1 MKKFGKNF
9 LVCFL
14 PWFMWMI
21 FGPMEIYMG
30 NINQYTFGYGNFI
43 YIMTGIALL
52 GTIITTA
59 IVSFLLRKKDTLAK
73 LFIFA
78 FAVGSYI
85 QVMFL
90 NTGIDLLGVSAD
102 ATEISEWRA
111 LKNGAVWFAVL
122 AILLIVYKKSKDWA
136 EQITVYGSAFFLA
149 IQAVALLSLM
159 LTADS
164 NAYKKSYENI
174 WYITDEEQHTVS
186 SDENIIVIILDY
198 FSNQYI
204 DTMLAQYPDALDFL
218 DDFTYYDNTDCAYF
232 GTFPSLVHLATGQE
246 IQPNMPVNDWF
257 SYIWS
262 CDETK
267 EYYNQLHQQG
277 YQCYF
282 YTNDQTY
289 LCGQNSASMLDS
301 YIENLAVKSYVP
313 QIDYPA
319 LIKTMVK
326 FGGYRMVPYVM
337 KPLLYTD
344 LSEYYSMVHQQ
355 EGTVSSDNTW
365 FLENIQNGAMK
376 LDDSSKRYI
385 VQHLTG
391 NHEFRTAADGTEK
404 VGSSLEENSKGCM
417 SIMNAYLDEL
427 KELGVYDN
435 STIIITSDHGGPRDS
450 QSIFF
455 MKKAQE
461 QHEGLII
468 NHAPTSL
475 KDFQATIIKAAGLDH
490 SAYGRTFDEIEENE
504 VRERTVLV
512 RTMDENYPKVSKYDA
527 KQNSTLNVY
536 YAFTYTGNA
545 QDLMEQYDN
554 GPTEIIPQFDSF
566 Y

>member
-9 LVCFL
+9 MVCFL

-52 GTIITTA
+52 GTVITTV
-59 IVSFLLRKKDTLAK
+59 IVSCLLRKKETLAK

-111 LKNGAVWFAVL
+111 LKNGAVWFVVL

-136 EQITVYGSAFFLA
+136 EQVTVYGSAFFLA

-159 LTADS
+159 LTADN

-174 WYITDEEQHTVS
+174 WYITDEEQYTVS

-232 GTFPSLVHLATGQE
+232 GTFPSLAHLATGQE
-246 IQPNMPVNDWF
+246 VQPDMAVSDWF

-289 LCGQNSASMLDS
+289 LCGQNSVSMLDG

-313 QIDYPA
+313 EIDYPA
-319 LIKTMVK
+319 LIKTMIK

-385 VQHLTG
+385 VQHLAG

-417 SIMNAYLDEL
+417 SIMDSYLNEL
-427 KELGVYDN
+427 KSLGVYDN

-475 KDFQATIIKAAGLDH
+475 KDFQATIVKAAGLDN
-490 SAYGRTFDEIEENE
+490 SAYGRAFDEIEENE

-536 YAFTYTGNA
+536 YAFAYTGDA

>member
-1 MKKFGKNF
+1 
-9 LVCFL
+9 
-14 PWFMWMI
+14 
-21 FGPMEIYMG
+21 
-30 NINQYTFGYGNFI
+30 
-43 YIMTGIALL
+43 
-52 GTIITTA
+52 
-59 IVSFLLRKKDTLAK
+59 
-73 LFIFA
+73 
-78 FAVGSYI
+78 
-85 QVMFL
+85 
-90 NTGIDLLGVSAD
+90 
-102 ATEISEWRA
+102 
-111 LKNGAVWFAVL
+111 
-122 AILLIVYKKSKDWA
+122 
-136 EQITVYGSAFFLA
+136 
-149 IQAVALLSLM
+149 
-159 LTADS
+159 
-164 NAYKKSYENI
+164 
-174 WYITDEEQHTVS
+174 
-186 SDENIIVIILDY
+186 
-198 FSNQYI
+198 
-204 DTMLAQYPDALDFL
+204 
-218 DDFTYYDNTDCAYF
+218 
-232 GTFPSLVHLATGQE
+232 
-246 IQPNMPVNDWF
+246 
-257 SYIWS
+257 
-262 CDETK
+262 
-267 EYYNQLHQQG
+267 
-277 YQCYF
+277 
-282 YTNDQTY
+282 
-289 LCGQNSASMLDS
+289 
-301 YIENLAVKSYVP
+301 
-313 QIDYPA
+313 
-319 LIKTMVK
+319 
-326 FGGYRMVPYVM
+326 MVPYVM